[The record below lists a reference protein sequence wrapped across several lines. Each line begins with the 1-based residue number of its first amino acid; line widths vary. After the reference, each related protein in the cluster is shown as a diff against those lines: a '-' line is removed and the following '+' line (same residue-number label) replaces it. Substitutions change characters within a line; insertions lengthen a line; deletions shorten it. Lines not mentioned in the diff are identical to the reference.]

1 MIPLKEQKKLQVSND
16 PLEISNE
23 FPLKEQKKLQI
34 SNDPLEKSISLS
46 LTNEDSVLDSN
57 KVLLESF
64 DSQIYPLPRTESHF
78 NSSLIETS
86 DSFVK
91 EMNEIQTIGFD
102 ESNDFP
108 VDSSKEKSFES
119 TQMVEAKT
127 TQKVEISNSLGRMNV
142 LIQTNEIF
150 SPSIRSSRILNN
162 SNVVTSNN
170 QINQIVVQK
179 VNQCGCGLELDQK
192 KIGLKCSTPKVF
204 NLKLNLKVWKRLSL
218 GLPWKEEKAFQRMVL
233 S

>member
-1 MIPLKEQKKLQVSND
+1 MKSMIPLKEQKKLQVSND

-108 VDSSKEKSFES
+108 VDSSKEDKSFE
-119 TQMVEAKT
+119 AKT
-127 TQKVEISNSLGRMNV
+127 PQKVEIANSLGRMNV